1 MPIYCLLYH
10 TTRFFENLARE
21 GNTFNIIYHKNQLYW
36 IGKDKKKSRNKQEK
50 ERKLAIY
57 LIVHD
62 RIRRAADTID

>member
-36 IGKDKKKSRNKQEK
+36 IGKDKKKFPNLQGFSLKNLHNSK
-50 ERKLAIY
+50 
-57 LIVHD
+57 IV
-62 RIRRAADTID
+62 RIFAP